1 MDNSIRVLVE
11 FGKKKRTVGIALD
24 WPGWDRSGKSE
35 EDALRVLAAYRPRYA
50 KVAALAGLADEF
62 GAAGKFAV
70 VERLQGIGMTDYYG
84 MSGRWTEPEQEQM
97 SEAACE
103 RKIALLQASW
113 ATFDAV
119 AARVSPELRKGPRGG
134 GRERD
139 EIVRHA
145 NGAEIYEFARKVG
158 VRVPLETRQD
168 PDKLR
173 EYREAFCSGIRE
185 FNARGA
191 PAGSVGKWP
200 VQFLIRRCAWHM
212 LDHAW
217 EMEDRDLSDGS

>member
-11 FGKKKRTVGIALD
+11 AGKKKRTVGVALD

-50 KVAALAGLADEF
+50 RVAALAGFGDEF
-62 GAAGKFAV
+62 GAAGELAV
-70 VERLQGIGMTDYYG
+70 VERLAGIGMTDYYG
-84 MSGRWTEPEQEQM
+84 MSGRWAEPEQEQM

-113 ATFDAV
+113 TTFDTV
-119 AARVSPELRKGPRGG
+119 ASRVSPELRRGPRGG

-145 NGAEIYEFARKVG
+145 NGAEIYEFAPKVG
-158 VRVPLETRQD
+158 VKVPLETRGD
-168 PDKLR
+168 PEKLE
-173 EYREAFCSGIRE
+173 EYREAFLTGIRE

-191 PAGSVGKWP
+191 VAGSVGKWP

-217 EMEDRDLSDGS
+217 EMEDRDLSGGS